1 MKNKLKSKKG
11 MNAIETAILVIIL
24 LMLVIMYVDIV
35 QVSQKMS
42 ACTAVSN
49 YMSRTL
55 ERQGGILNY
64 VPVNFATFGH
74 GSYTTS
80 ENAYKL
86 IEQNLKKTFGEDCIV
101 DPNDPNTANRP
112 VEIRITLVQSDPES
126 LKETN
131 HGIEQIT
138 FGEDSCF
145 GLYLGGSGTF
155 DQNSPGFIT
164 IDSLKYYKPYY
175 MVEVIMKY
183 DLWIIPAVVSD
194 KDWSVN
200 GMLYSDKKSY
210 DMQKSFTRIIVPSYY
225 IQEENYDD
233 SDNNN
238 DNFFVV

>member
-1 MKNKLKSKKG
+1 MKNKLKNKKG

-24 LMLVIMYVDIV
+24 LMLIIMYIDVL

-55 ERQGGILNY
+55 ERQGGILDY
-64 VPVNFATFGH
+64 VPTNFATFGH

-80 ENAYKL
+80 ENAHKL
-86 IEQNLKKTFGEDCIV
+86 ISKNLEKVFGPDCLV
-101 DPNDPNTANRP
+101 DPSDSTTADRP
-112 VEIRITLVQSDPES
+112 VEIKVTLVQADPQS
-126 LKETN
+126 VRDGDN
-131 HGIEQIT
+131 IEVMT
-138 FGEDSCF
+138 FGKDSRF
-145 GLYLGGSGTF
+145 GLYLGGNGAFSAS
-155 DQNSPGFIT
+155 DPGFIT

-183 DLWIIPAVVSD
+183 DMWIIPAVVSRE
-194 KDWSVN
+194 DWSVN
-200 GMLYSDKKSY
+200 GMLFADKKTY
-210 DMQKSFTRIIVPSYY
+210 DLQKSFTRIIVPSYY

-233 SDNNN
+233 TDNNN

>member
-11 MNAIETAILVIIL
+11 MNAIETVILVIIL
-24 LMLVIMYVDIV
+24 LMLVIMYVDIL

-42 ACTAVSN
+42 SCTAVSN
-49 YMSRTL
+49 YISRTL

-86 IEQNLKKTFGEDCIV
+86 IEESLMKTFGADCIV
-101 DPNDPNTANRP
+101 DPNDPSTENRP
-112 VEIRITLVQSDPES
+112 VEIKITLVQSDPAS
-126 LKETN
+126 TKETN
-131 HGIEQIT
+131 DGIETIT
-138 FGEDSCF
+138 FGKDSCF

-155 DQNSPGFIT
+155 DKNSPGFIS

-183 DLWIIPAVVSD
+183 NLWIIPTVVSEGE
-194 KDWSVN
+194 N
-200 GMLYSDKKSY
+200 Y
-210 DMQKSFTRIIVPSYY
+210 DLEKSFTRIIVPSYY